1 MEQACGKIQQTCA
14 YEPANYFGVGASNM
28 QERCAYYA
36 SGVVKLMSKDEIDYY
51 ANYGLIPT
59 LSKDKYDE
67 VKKRC
72 AVGTT
77 TPAPGDKPQKKSGSH
92 LAYDFFRKPV
102 PTFRDHAPGSIC
114 GETSARSASPST
126 PAITTRSPSI
136 VSLPS
141 ASNRSASG

>member
-1 MEQACGKIQQTCA
+1 MKAHIAKTTLGRLALAGGLVLALSGCYETVGGDRTQPFAATSNPMEQARGKIQQTCA

-28 QERCAYYA
+28 QERCPCYA

-77 TPAPGDKPQKKSGSH
+77 PPAPGDKPQKQKGGK
-92 LAYDFFRKPV
+92 A
-102 PTFRDHAPGSIC
+102 A
-114 GETSARSASPST
+114 
-126 PAITTRSPSI
+126 
-136 VSLPS
+136 
-141 ASNRSASG
+141 